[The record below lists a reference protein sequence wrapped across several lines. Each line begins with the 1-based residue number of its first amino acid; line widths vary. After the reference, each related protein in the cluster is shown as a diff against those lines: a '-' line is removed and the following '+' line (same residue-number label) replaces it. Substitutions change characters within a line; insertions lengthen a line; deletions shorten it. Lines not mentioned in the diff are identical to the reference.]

1 MFEFCQKG
9 TFDELFNIDDLIED
23 YNNNG
28 FGELELKGIK
38 NFRYYDLS
46 YFLNNEWDANG
57 VFGLPL
63 TGLILGIPPKFTM
76 SILNMWRTYDLS
88 KEYKY
93 DFKPIIIEKS
103 NNKFNKGGEV
113 SSTNIISQIWSW
125 FGIKF

>member
-1 MFEFCQKG
+1 M
-9 TFDELFNIDDLIED
+9 IED

-28 FGELELKGIK
+28 FGDTELKGIV

-46 YFLNNEWDANG
+46 YFLHNEWDADG
-57 VFGLPL
+57 VFGFPL

-76 SILNMWRTYDLS
+76 SILNMWTTYDLS

-103 NNKFNKGGEV
+103 KDKFNKGGEV
-113 SSTNIISQIWSW
+113 NNGLIAQIWEW